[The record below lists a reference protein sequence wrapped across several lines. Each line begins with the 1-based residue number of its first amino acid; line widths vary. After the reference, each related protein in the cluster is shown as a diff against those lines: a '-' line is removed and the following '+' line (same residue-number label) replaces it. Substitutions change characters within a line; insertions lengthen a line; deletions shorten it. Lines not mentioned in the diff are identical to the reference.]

1 MGSRISELIRE
12 VESIYLKIKSINNEI
27 CVASRNNKN
36 GIVQQLLHTRR
47 YLQKKLFNCKCRFI
61 SILKGDI
68 SYIKYEYVKDQNNYV
83 SEAILVNMTN
93 KEIED
98 VLKLY
103 CKFNGYTF
111 IRILEIKRT
120 PTKLC

>member
-1 MGSRISELIRE
+1 MESRISELIRE

-47 YLQKKLFNCKCRFI
+47 YLQRKLFNCKYRFI

-68 SYIKYEYVKDQNNYV
+68 SYIKYEYVKNQNNHV
-83 SEAILVNMTN
+83 SEAILVNVTD
-93 KEIED
+93 KEVED
-98 VLKLY
+98 ILKLY
-103 CKFNGYTF
+103 CRLNGYIF